1 MEKKKV
7 LLVDDEVDFTRLV
20 KTNLETTD
28 KFEVMTLNSAKD
40 ILTYVHQFA
49 PDVILLD
56 LLMPVI
62 GGMEVCE
69 ILNNDPIGK
78 RIPVI
83 IISALDKETDK
94 LKAYKLGVVAYLTKP
109 MEVDDIIH
117 SIEKVLKFR

>member
-1 MEKKKV
+1 MARKKV

-20 KTNLETTD
+20 KMNLETTD

-56 LLMPVI
+56 LLMSVM
-62 GGMEVCE
+62 GGLEVCE

-78 RIPVI
+78 KIPVI

-94 LKAYKLGVVAYLTKP
+94 LKAYKLGIVAYLTKP